1 MCDKAGMAISGSFA
15 HWNRLLNK
23 PVYSLDGNK
32 LGFLRDITGDYM
44 IVKKGFVSLTKYFIP
59 ISLAES
65 EKNKGITIKISAL
78 EAMLKYSSDNI
89 ARFDKKFDTL
99 NNGDTRHRVLI
110 DRLQTIRFSTTRNRL
125 AAGLAFVAGI
135 LFLVSGYKANLDFY
149 GLVEEQIRLHTANNL
164 WTYALLPVG
173 MLAILSQLGGLALL
187 IGAGLFAANR
197 VNLGKFL
204 VMVGTG
210 QGLLTILLYIV
221 SELFSSNGWS
231 SLLDNY
237 VTWLLSS
244 ITGLGVIFAILS
256 QSVSKGKDESINSRL
271 LRFMLRRPRKD

>member
-1 MCDKAGMAISGSFA
+1 MAISDSFA
-15 HWNRLLNK
+15 DWNRLLNK

-32 LGFLRDITGDYM
+32 LGFLREITVDYM
-44 IVKKGFVSLTKYFIP
+44 VVKKGFVSLTKYFIP

-65 EKNKGITIKISAL
+65 VKNKGIIVQISAL
-78 EAMLKYSSDNI
+78 EAMSKYSSDNI
-89 ARFDKKFDTL
+89 KCSNNKFEAPQ
-99 NNGDTRHRVLI
+99 NGEIRHRVLI
-110 DRLQTIRFSTTRNRL
+110 DRLQAIRYGTTRNRL
-125 AAGLAFVAGI
+125 AAGFAFVAGI

-149 GLVEEQIRLHTANNL
+149 SLVEEQIRLHTANNL
-164 WTYALLPVG
+164 WTYAVLPVG
-173 MLAILSQLGGLALL
+173 LLAILSQLGGFTLL

-210 QGLLTILLYIV
+210 QGLLTILLYIG
-221 SELFSSNGWS
+221 SELLSSSGWS

-237 VTWLLSS
+237 VTWLVSS

-271 LRFMLRRPRKD
+271 LRFMLRTQKKD